1 MKKCLAVLALIA
13 AAVPAAAQQPPAAA
27 QPPAPVDLAT
37 HLKNQHNTIKR
48 NIAGAAEKM
57 AEADYGFK
65 PAGVAPEVRTYGQ
78 FIVHLINANNSYCA
92 RAMGTAAKPGM
103 DEKGTHTKADLVKAL
118 NDALAVCDN
127 AHAAL
132 TAANAGEMM
141 SVQGRGGTT
150 AQIARANP
158 LISNLSHN
166 WEHYG
171 NLVTYLRA
179 KGIVPPSSDR

>member
-27 QPPAPVDLAT
+27 QPPAPVDIAT
-37 HLKNQHNTIKR
+37 HLKNQHATIKR
-48 NIAGAAEKM
+48 NLVGAAEKM

-65 PAGVAPEVRTYGQ
+65 PAGVAAEVRTYGQ
-78 FIVHLINANNSYCA
+78 FLVHLINANNSFCA
-92 RAMGTAAKPGM
+92 RAQGAAPKQGM
-103 DEKGTHTKADLVKAL
+103 DEKGTYTKADLVKAL
-118 NDALAVCDN
+118 NDALAYCDT
-127 AHAAL
+127 AHAAM
-132 TAANAGEMM
+132 TGANAGEMLT
-141 SVQGRGGTT
+141 VQGRAGVS
-150 AQIARANP
+150 QIARANP
-158 LISNLSHN
+158 LISNLGHN

>member
-1 MKKCLAVLALIA
+1 MKKCLAVLALVAVA
-13 AAVPAAAQQPPAAA
+13 APAAAQQPPAP

-37 HLKNQHNTIKR
+37 HLKNQHATIKR
-48 NIAGAAEKM
+48 NLAGAAEKM

-65 PAGVAPEVRTYGQ
+65 PAGVADEVRTYGQ
-78 FIVHLINANNSYCA
+78 FIVHLINANNAFCA
-92 RAMGTAAKPGM
+92 RAQSTAPKPAM
-103 DEKGTHTKADLVKAL
+103 DEKGTYTKADLAKAL
-118 NDALAVCDN
+118 GEALAVCDA

-132 TAANAGEMM
+132 TAANASELLT
-141 SVQGRGGTT
+141 VQGRGGTT
-150 AQIARANP
+150 QVARANP
-158 LISNLSHN
+158 LISNLGHN